1 MNYYICSELN
11 LIRMKILSIHDLE
24 KIRRSA
30 ETALR
35 LREESNDKVT
45 ENSCGLA
52 LGSQHLQILICGGT
66 GCKASSSHLIADN
79 LNKILKESGIADK
92 VEVITTG
99 CFGFCEKG
107 PIVKIIPDNTFY
119 TQVTP
124 EDAEEI
130 VKEHIIGG
138 KKIERLLYT
147 DPKTEQKVSD
157 SKHMDFYRK
166 QLRIALRNCGFIDP
180 ENIEEYIARN
190 GYVALANYLLNHTP
204 DRVIDV
210 IKRSGLRGRGGGGF
224 PTGLKWELTARQESD
239 IKYVVCNADEGDPGA
254 FMDRSIMEGDPHSII
269 EAMALCGYS
278 IGASK
283 GLVYIRAEYPLAIHR
298 LKTAITQAREYGL
311 LGGHILGTD
320 FCFDIDIRY
329 GAGAFVCGE
338 ETALIHSMEGKRGEP
353 TLKPPFPA
361 ESGYQNKPTNVNN
374 VETLANIPIILIN
387 GAEWFASIGT
397 ERSKGTKVFA
407 LAGKINNVGLIEVPM
422 GTTLREVIYEIGG
435 GIKGDKKFKAVQT
448 GGPSGGC
455 LTEKHLDTPID
466 FDNLLAAGS
475 MMGSGGMIV
484 MDEDDCMVSVSRF
497 YLDFTVEE
505 SCGKCTPCR
514 IGNKRLL
521 ELLNKITEGRGTE
534 KDLDTLA
541 TLGQVIK
548 DTALCGLG
556 QTSPNPV
563 LSTLDNF
570 YDEYLEHVRDKT
582 CRAKQCK
589 SLLTYT
595 INPEHCIGCHLC
607 AKNCPADA
615 ISGLVRK
622 PHVINP
628 DKCIKCGMCMAR
640 CKFKAI
646 LVC

>member
-1 MNYYICSELN
+1 M
-11 LIRMKILSIHDLE
+11 
-24 KIRRSA
+24 
-30 ETALR
+30 
-35 LREESNDKVT
+35 
-45 ENSCGLA
+45 
-52 LGSQHLQILICGGT
+52 
-66 GCKASSSHLIADN
+66 
-79 LNKILKESGIADK
+79 
-92 VEVITTG
+92 
-99 CFGFCEKG
+99 
-107 PIVKIIPDNTFY
+107 
-119 TQVTP
+119 
-124 EDAEEI
+124 
-130 VKEHIIGG
+130 
-138 KKIERLLYT
+138 
-147 DPKTEQKVSD
+147 
-157 SKHMDFYRK
+157 
-166 QLRIALRNCGFIDP
+166 
-180 ENIEEYIARN
+180 
-190 GYVALANYLLNHTP
+190 
-204 DRVIDV
+204 
-210 IKRSGLRGRGGGGF
+210 
-224 PTGLKWELTARQESD
+224 
-239 IKYVVCNADEGDPGA
+239 KYVVCNADEGDPGA
-254 FMDRSIMEGDPHSII
+254 FMDRSIMEGDPHSIV
-269 EAMALCGYS
+269 EAMAVCGYS
-278 IGASK
+278 IGSPK
-283 GLVYIRAEYPLAIHR
+283 GLVHIRAEYPLAIQR
-298 LKTAITQAREYGL
+298 LKIAIAQAREYGL
-311 LGGHILGTD
+311 LGKNIFGTD
-320 FCFDIDIRY
+320 FSFDIEIRY

-361 ESGYQNKPTNVNN
+361 EAGYLGKPTNVNN
-374 VETLANIPIILIN
+374 VETLANIPIILTK
-387 GAEWFASIGT
+387 GVEWFASIGT

-435 GIKGDKKFKAVQT
+435 GIKGGKKFKAVQT

-466 FDNLLAAGS
+466 FDNLLAEGS

-521 ELLNKITEGRGTE
+521 ELLNKITEGRGTM
-534 KDLDTLA
+534 KDLDALS
-541 TLGQVIK
+541 TLGKVIK

-563 LSTLDNF
+563 LSTLNNF
-570 YDEYLEHVRDKT
+570 YDEYVGHVRDKT

-595 INPEHCIGCHLC
+595 INPELCIGCHLC
-607 AKNCPADA
+607 FKHCPADA
-615 ISGLVRK
+615 ILGDVRK

-646 LVC
+646 NVV

>member
-1 MNYYICSELN
+1 
-11 LIRMKILSIHDLE
+11 MKILSIHDLQI
-24 KIRRSA
+24 IRKRAESA
-30 ETALR
+30 LL
-35 LREESNDKVT
+35 LREEGNNKT
-45 ENSCGLA
+45 AERSCGLA
-52 LGSQHLQILICGGT
+52 VGTQHLQILICGGT
-66 GCKASSSHLIADN
+66 GCKASSCHLITEN
-79 LNKILKESGIADK
+79 LHKVLAKNGITDK
-92 VEVITTG
+92 VDVITTG

-107 PIVKIIPDNTFY
+107 PIVQVIPDNTFY
-119 TQVTP
+119 VQVTP
-124 EDAEEI
+124 EDADEI
-130 VKEHIIGG
+130 ISEHIIGG
-138 KKIERLLYT
+138 RRVERLLYV
-147 DPKTEQKVSD
+147 DPKTGQTVSD

-166 QLRIALRNCGFIDP
+166 QKRIALRNCGTVDP
-180 ENIEEYIARN
+180 ENIEEYIALD
-190 GYVALANYLLNHTP
+190 GYQAFADCLLNKQP
-204 DRVIDV
+204 QEVIDV
-210 IKRSGLRGRGGGGF
+210 IKASGLRGRGGGGF
-224 PTGLKWELTARQESD
+224 PTGKKWELTNRQQAD

-254 FMDRSIMEGDPHSII
+254 FMDRSIMEGDPNSIV
-269 EAMALCGYS
+269 EAMAICGYS
-278 IGASK
+278 IGACQ
-283 GLVYIRAEYPLAIHR
+283 GLVYIRAEYPLAIQR
-298 LKTAITQAREYGL
+298 LKTAIAQAREYGL
-311 LGGHILGTD
+311 LGNHILGTD
-320 FCFDIDIRY
+320 FSFDIEIRY

-361 ESGYQNKPTNVNN
+361 EQGYLDKPTNVNN
-374 VETLANIPIILIN
+374 VETLANIPAILTR

-435 GIKGDKKFKAVQT
+435 GIKNGKQFKAVQT

-484 MDEDDCMVSVSRF
+484 MDEDDCMVSVARF

-521 ELLNKITEGRGTE
+521 ELLNKITEGNGTE
-534 KDLDTLA
+534 KDLETLS
-541 TLGQVIK
+541 TLGKVIK

-570 YDEYLEHVRDKT
+570 YDEYLEHVRNKS
-582 CRAKQCK
+582 CPAKQCK
-589 SLLTYT
+589 ALLAYT
-595 INPEHCIGCHLC
+595 INPELCIGCHLC
-607 AKNCPADA
+607 AKHCPANA
-615 ISGLVRK
+615 ILGDVRK

-628 DKCIKCGMCMAR
+628 EICIKCGMCMAR

-646 LVC
+646 NVC

>member
-1 MNYYICSELN
+1 
-11 LIRMKILSIHDLE
+11 MKVLTIHDL
-24 KIRRSA
+24 KIIKKRA
-30 ETALR
+30 EGTLL
-35 LREESNDKVT
+35 LREESNETVAMQC
-45 ENSCGLA
+45 CGLA
-52 LGSQHLQILICGGT
+52 LGTEHLQILICGGT
-66 GCKASSSHLIADN
+66 GCKASDSHIIAERLQQALERN
-79 LNKILKESGIADK
+79 NIADK
-92 VEVITTG
+92 VDIITTG

-119 TQVTP
+119 TQVVP
-124 EDAEEI
+124 DDADEI
-130 VKEHIIGG
+130 VREHIIGG
-138 KKIERLLYT
+138 RKIKRLLYI
-147 DPKTEQKVSD
+147 DPKTEKTVSD

-166 QLRIALRNCGFIDP
+166 QMRIALRNCGFIDP
-180 ENIEEYIARN
+180 ENIEEYIALD
-190 GYVALANYLLNHTP
+190 GYMALADSLLHKKP
-204 DRVIDV
+204 EEVIDV

-224 PTGLKWELTARQESD
+224 PTGKKWEFAYKQQAD
-239 IKYVVCNADEGDPGA
+239 MKYVVCNADEGDPGA
-254 FMDRSIMEGDPHSII
+254 FMDRSIMEGDPHSIV
-269 EAMALCGYS
+269 EAMAVCGYS
-278 IGASK
+278 IGSPK
-283 GLVYIRAEYPLAIHR
+283 GLVYIRAEYPLAIQR
-298 LKTAITQAREYGL
+298 LKIAIAQAREYGL
-311 LGGHILGTD
+311 LGKNIFGTD
-320 FCFDIDIRY
+320 FSFDIEIRY

-361 ESGYQNKPTNVNN
+361 EAGYLGKPTNVNN
-374 VETLANIPIILIN
+374 VETLANIPIILTK
-387 GAEWFASIGT
+387 GVEWFASIGT

-435 GIKGDKKFKAVQT
+435 GIKGGKKFKAVQT

-466 FDNLLAAGS
+466 FDNLLAEGS

-521 ELLNKITEGRGTE
+521 EMLNKITEGRGTM
-534 KDLDTLA
+534 KDLDALS
-541 TLGQVIK
+541 TLGKVIK

-563 LSTLDNF
+563 LSTLNNF
-570 YDEYLEHVRDKT
+570 YDEYVEHVRDKT

-589 SLLTYT
+589 ALLTYT
-595 INPEHCIGCHLC
+595 INPELCIGCHLC
-607 AKNCPADA
+607 FKHCPADA
-615 ISGLVRK
+615 ILGDVRK

-646 LVC
+646 NVV